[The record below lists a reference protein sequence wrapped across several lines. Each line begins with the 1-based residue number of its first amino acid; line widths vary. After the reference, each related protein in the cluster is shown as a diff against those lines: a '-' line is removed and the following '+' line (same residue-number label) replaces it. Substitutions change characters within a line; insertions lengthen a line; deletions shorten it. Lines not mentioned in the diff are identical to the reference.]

1 MTSTAEVGNLR
12 VRLGIDSAEFSNGI
26 RGVQEQLKGFGENI
40 KRFAEATAAV
50 EIFSRA
56 VEALHQVADIGK
68 LAETIGVTAEQLQV
82 FNRMAVDAHTTT
94 EEMAKGLESVAEQS
108 TNAKSELSKLFDA
121 NGITTKGKS
130 INEIMMTFMDLIKN
144 AKTPAEQLAIA
155 VDVLG
160 KKVGRQLIDA
170 LKEGAG
176 GWHDAMAAMKADGS
190 DLSEAQVKEAM
201 KIEKA
206 YNDMLARLTAE
217 WQKFSLLIAGII
229 DSAINPDMGSSKNG
243 FRSGYG
249 LGAANGTKFGSGG
262 QPLPLTPGADGNGDL
277 PGNLNLDAGG
287 TLSKPT
293 TNPFNGDPVDKLKKT
308 KKALEDNGKAAKTDQ
323 DIFNDLW
330 DSMSQGMDVVLPEAE
345 DLTTAYLGLA
355 DVLSSD
361 LGDALAGLLS
371 GTMSLKDAFTQLTQS
386 IARDLEQLAAQLLKS
401 SIMKL
406 LEYLP
411 GLLAGGGGAGFS
423 LGGMTFGGLYADG
436 GTLGAGQ
443 WGIAGEAGP
452 EIVHGPATITPMS
465 KMGGGGVNVNVNNY
479 ANANV
484 QTSRQSD
491 GSLQIDIIEKH
502 LASRVSRGG
511 SILSQ
516 SLEKGY
522 GLKRSGR

>member
-1 MTSTAEVGNLR
+1 MQQLSLVTAAAFMSLAINA
-12 VRLGIDSAEFSNGI
+12 SAE
-26 RGVQEQLKGFGENI
+26 
-40 KRFAEATAAV
+40 
-50 EIFSRA
+50 
-56 VEALHQVADIGK
+56 
-68 LAETIGVTAEQLQV
+68 
-82 FNRMAVDAHTTT
+82 
-94 EEMAKGLESVAEQS
+94 
-108 TNAKSELSKLFDA
+108 
-121 NGITTKGKS
+121 
-130 INEIMMTFMDLIKN
+130 
-144 AKTPAEQLAIA
+144 
-155 VDVLG
+155 
-160 KKVGRQLIDA
+160 
-170 LKEGAG
+170 EG
-176 GWHDAMAAMKADGS
+176 
-190 DLSEAQVKEAM
+190 
-201 KIEKA
+201 
-206 YNDMLARLTAE
+206 
-217 WQKFSLLIAGII
+217 
-229 DSAINPDMGSSKNG
+229 SAIFAKEC
-243 FRSGYG
+243 
-249 LGAANGTKFGSGG
+249 AKCH
-262 QPLPLTPGADGNGDL
+262 GADGKGDL

>member
-12 VRLGIDSAEFSNGI
+12 VRLGIDSAEFAAGI
-26 RGVQEQLKGFGENI
+26 KGVQEQLKGFGENI

-160 KKVGRQLIDA
+160 KKVGQQLIDA
-170 LKEGAG
+170 LKQGAG

-206 YNDMLARLTAE
+206 YNDMLARLTAA
-217 WQKFSLLIAGII
+217 WQKFSVLIAGII
-229 DSAINPDMGSSKNG
+229 DAAINPDMGSSKNG

-249 LGAANGTKFGSGG
+249 LGTANGTKFGSGG
-262 QPLPLTPGADGNGDL
+262 QPLPSTPGADGKGDL
-277 PGNLNLDAGG
+277 PGNINLDTGG
-287 TLSKPT
+287 MLAKAT
-293 TNPFNGDPVDKLKKT
+293 TNPFTGVDVPKIEKI
-308 KKALEDNGKAAKTDQ
+308 KKAIADTGEVADNSEKQFAAM
-323 DIFNDLW
+323 W
-330 DSMSQGMDVVLPEAE
+330 DAMSFGMDTALPQAQE
-345 DLTTAYLGLA
+345 LTDAYMGLA
-355 DVLSSD
+355 DAISTD

-371 GTMSLKDAFTQLTQS
+371 GTLSLKDAFTQLTQS
-386 IARDLEQLAAQLLKS
+386 ISRDLEQLAAQLLRS

-411 GLLAGGGGAGFS
+411 GILMGGGGAGFS

-465 KMGGGGVNVNVNNY
+465 KMGGGSVNVNVNNY